1 MLASLLFI
9 AEHIDFQNQNKLSR
23 EPKSVRTGKR
33 KKDSEK
39 NQNKETSFINLKEC
53 NGLIF

>member
-39 NQNKETSFINLKEC
+39 NQNKQTSFINLKEC
-53 NGLIF
+53 YSLIF